1 MREEGP
7 RPMAGKK
14 RKHKRYPVDG
24 LHGNM
29 LLASDVNIINLSLG
43 GAAIEAEK
51 RLNIGREYT
60 LKLEGGKEPLAL
72 KGVVVW
78 SVISRSRQT
87 AKGDSVPVY
96 TAGLQ
101 FKEIFDEKARSLMD
115 FLDSKRTPGEGRLS
129 GLRFLIESKQPA
141 VLNYPFNYRV
151 KNISADGMEIET
163 DQDFNPREVFM
174 MELFLDEMVPVSL
187 SGRVASCR
195 EIAGDANAYQVDIK
209 FLSMSDEHRVM
220 LEEFVKSL

>member
-1 MREEGP
+1 MGGR
-7 RPMAGKK
+7 K

-29 LLASDVNIINLSLG
+29 LLASNINVINLSLG

-51 RLNIGREYT
+51 RLNIGSEYT
-60 LKLEGGKEPLAL
+60 LKLESGKEPLSL

-78 SVISRSRQT
+78 SVISKSRQT
-87 AKGDSVPVY
+87 EKGDSVPVY

-101 FKEIFDEKARSLMD
+101 FKEVFDEKARSLLD
-115 FLDSKRTPGEGRLS
+115 FLDSKRTLEEGRLS
-129 GLRFLIESKQPA
+129 GLRFMIESKEPA
-141 VLNYPFNYRV
+141 VLDWPFSYSV

-163 DQDFNPREVFM
+163 DHGFNPREVFM
-174 MELFLDEMVPVSL
+174 MELFLDEIEPVSL
-187 SGRVASCR
+187 SGMVSSCR
-195 EIAGDANAYQVDIK
+195 EIAGDANAYHVDIK

-220 LEEFVKSL
+220 IEEYVKSL